1 MTISIKTIII
11 TEIITITIVER
22 LDHDVDRSGA
32 RTDRSR
38 LPRHGQG
45 IRSDQTSRPRR
56 WVTRAQN
63 PPYCEH
69 HESHAGVT
77 KIRTGRD
84 QYKDLWPPSKEGGS
98 AAARGRAGLLFQRH
112 LSHLLPSPAHQ
123 SAGHLAASCLLMG
136 MQEGW
141 QQWQPLDT
149 LSWGCPL
156 QMKLFFARIFFSE
169 TTHVTLRNNG
179 ELPYACSQ
187 NITVN
192 NHCVIMNKTLWTN
205 QLKHICIYIYNQ
217 DFLKIFHLEKEL
229 LITIVHSTA
238 SRNG

>member
-1 MTISIKTIII
+1 MGMDIRIIWQKEGSVKNPKQWFSTSLRKGCLQWHIYKYLWLTIPWQWQQCYHTIQGDKITISSQTRPAGLAAGGE
-11 TEIITITIVER
+11 TG
-22 LDHDVDRSGA
+22 GA

-63 PPYCEH
+63 PPYSEH
-69 HESHAGVT
+69 YESHARVT

-123 SAGHLAASCLLMG
+123 SAGHLAASCLLMA
-136 MQEGW
+136 MQGGW
-141 QQWQPLDT
+141 QLWQPPDT
-149 LSWGCPL
+149 LC
-156 QMKLFFARIFFSE
+156 
-169 TTHVTLRNNG
+169 
-179 ELPYACSQ
+179 
-187 NITVN
+187 
-192 NHCVIMNKTLWTN
+192 
-205 QLKHICIYIYNQ
+205 
-217 DFLKIFHLEKEL
+217 
-229 LITIVHSTA
+229 
-238 SRNG
+238 